1 MKDKNIEEMYTEY
14 VETVR
19 KYLFCL
25 THNDDI
31 AEELTQETFYRAIRK
46 IDSFKNNSKM
56 STWLCEIA
64 KNLWYNELRKNKN
77 IKNISEEE
85 MFSIQA
91 EDKIENMVI
100 LNDVRSNFYQ
110 KIQKLDNQMREVV
123 YLRIIGD
130 LSFKEIG
137 NILGKTD
144 NWARVVFYRAKQ
156 KLKEG
161 D

>member
-1 MKDKNIEEMYTEY
+1 
-14 VETVR
+14 
-19 KYLFCL
+19 
-25 THNDDI
+25 
-31 AEELTQETFYRAIRK
+31 
-46 IDSFKNNSKM
+46 
-56 STWLCEIA
+56 
-64 KNLWYNELRKNKN
+64 
-77 IKNISEEE
+77 
-85 MFSIQA
+85 
-91 EDKIENMVI
+91 
-100 LNDVRSNFYQ
+100 
-110 KIQKLDNQMREVV
+110 MREVV

>member
-14 VETVR
+14 VEIVR

-85 MFSIQA
+85 MFSIQS

>member
-14 VETVR
+14 VEIVR

-77 IKNISEEE
+77 IKNIIEEE
-85 MFSIQA
+85 MFSIQS

>member
-14 VETVR
+14 VEIVR

-31 AEELTQETFYRAIRK
+31 EEELTQETFYRAIRK

-85 MFSIQA
+85 MFSIQS